1 MKRLMKPLINMA
13 VRVRHIR
20 RNMMLREIDI
30 KWLPGG
36 VRNLFSIKFVSRSG
50 NVRYFP
56 FAYATGL
63 SYSVKDSRQRGVQ
76 ECDERGKA
84 IGHIYPVGIDAIL
97 MFNNMEVI
105 L

>member
-1 MKRLMKPLINMA
+1 MKGK
-13 VRVRHIR
+13 VKHIR
-20 RNMMLREIDI
+20 RNMMLKEIDI

-36 VRNLFSIKFVSRSG
+36 KRNIFSIKFVTKTG
-50 NVRYFP
+50 NLHYFA

-63 SYSVKDSRQRGVQ
+63 RYNVSEARQRGIQ
-76 ECDERGKA
+76 QCDEYGKA
-84 IGHIYPVGIDAIL
+84 LGHVYPVGIDHII

>member
-1 MKRLMKPLINMA
+1 MA
-13 VRVRHIR
+13 AKVKHIT
-20 RNMMLREIDI
+20 RNMMLKEIDI

-36 VRNLFSIKFVSRSG
+36 FRNLFSIKFVTKSG
-50 NVRYFP
+50 NLHYFP

-63 SYSVKDSRQRGVQ
+63 NYNVRDARQRGIQ

-84 IGHIYPVGIDAIL
+84 IGHIYPVGIDAII
-97 MFNNMEVI
+97 MFNQMEVI